1 MTGFRRLMA
10 ANGQEFKGI
19 LLLADIVSPSLTG
32 IRGIEMVVEKTVEL
46 ARSIGLKTLVILSL
60 SSMLGSGLFLL
71 PAFAQEVLTKRS
83 NMYFQSGTNS
93 TGTS

>member
-46 ARSIGLKTLVILSL
+46 ARSIGL
-60 SSMLGSGLFLL
+60 
-71 PAFAQEVLTKRS
+71 
-83 NMYFQSGTNS
+83 
-93 TGTS
+93 